1 MRYVKWFEEISKDD
15 VDVAGGKGA
24 NLGEMTQAGLPIP
37 PGFVVTARAYED
49 FLDETG
55 LREKIR
61 EVLESHDLSDD
72 RELEEAAEKIQSL
85 IVEAEMPEE
94 IREEIARAYRELCEK
109 VGKDEEFVAVRSSA
123 TAEDLPEA
131 SFAGQQD
138 TYLNVRG
145 EEAVVEHVQRCWA
158 SLFNPRAIAYRE
170 EQGFDHFDVSIAVVV
185 QKMVDADKAGVMFTV
200 NPHTGDRDK
209 MVIEAAWGL
218 GEAVVSGEVTP
229 DTYIVD
235 KSSFEVVEEQ
245 ISEQRWM
252 YVRDPET
259 GETKKVEVP
268 EDKRSKRKLTD
279 EEIRELAKTGVAI
292 EEHYG
297 FPQDIEWAIE
307 DGEVYILQ
315 SRPVTTLPEEE
326 EEERAEE
333 AEEEEEAGEV
343 LVRGLG
349 ASPGVGVGRVRI
361 VMDVDE
367 IDKVEEGDVLVTK
380 MTSPDMVP
388 AMRKAAAIVTDE
400 GGITCHAAIV
410 SRELGIPCVVGTGNA
425 TEVLEDGQLVTVD
438 GERGVVYEGD
448 VSERLREEREEVEA
462 EEEEEREVVVE
473 RAAPEPVTATEIK
486 VNVSMPEAAERAA
499 KTGADGVGLLR
510 IEHMILG
517 IGVHPRKLIEE
528 GERERLVE
536 SLMNGIR
543 QVADAFYPR
552 PVWVRTLD
560 APTDEFRELE
570 GGEREPEEAN
580 PMLGWRGIRRDL
592 EEREM
597 LECQFE
603 AIRRLYEEGY
613 DNLGVMIPLVQHP
626 EELRRAKKVARDVG
640 LKPHRHVEFGMM
652 VETPAAALLI
662 EDFIREGLDFV
673 SLGTNDLTQYT
684 LAVDRNNDKVAHL
697 YDEKHPA
704 VLKLARRVIERC
716 REEGVKTSIC
726 GQAGSDPRMAE
737 ILVRAGIDSIS
748 ANIDAVP
755 KIRRIVARVER
766 KILLDKVRG
775 L

>member
-1 MRYVKWFEEISKDD
+1 MEYVKWFEEISKDD

-24 NLGEMTQAGLPIP
+24 NLGEMTQAGLPVP
-37 PGFVVTARAYED
+37 PGFVVTADAYEK
-49 FLDETG
+49 FLEETG

-61 EVLESHDLSDD
+61 EILESHDLSDD
-72 RELEEAAEKIQSL
+72 RELREAAEEVQRL

-94 IREEIARAYRELCEK
+94 IREEIVQAYRELCEK

-138 TYLNVRG
+138 TYLNVKG
-145 EEAVVEHVQRCWA
+145 EDEVVKHVQKCWA

-209 MVIEAAWGL
+209 LVIEAAWGL

-235 KSSFEVVEEQ
+235 KSSFEVIEEQ
-245 ISEQRWM
+245 VSEQEWM
-252 YVRDPET
+252 YTRDSET

-268 EDKRSKRKLTD
+268 EDKRSERKLTD
-279 EEIRELAKTGVAI
+279 EEIKELAKTGVAI

-315 SRPVTTLPEEE
+315 SRPVTTLREEE
-326 EEERAEE
+326 EEEKEEVE
-333 AEEEEEAGEV
+333 AEAEGEV

-349 ASPGVGVGRVRI
+349 ASPGVGVGRVKV

-380 MTSPDMVP
+380 MTTPDMVP

-438 GERGVVYEGD
+438 GEKGVVYEGD
-448 VSERLREEREEVEA
+448 VSAELGEEEAEA
-462 EEEEEREVVVE
+462 EEEEKEVVVE
-473 RAAPEPVTATEIK
+473 RAAYEPVTATEIK

-499 KTGADGVGLLR
+499 ETGADGVGLLR

-536 SLMNGIR
+536 SLVDGIR
-543 QVADAFYPR
+543 KVADAFYPK

-626 EELRRAKKVARDVG
+626 EELRRAKRIARDVG

-652 VETPAAALLI
+652 VETPAAAVLI
-662 EDFIREGLDFV
+662 DEFIKEKLDFV

-704 VLKLARRVIERC
+704 VLRLIKRVI
-716 REEGVKTSIC
+716 RECKEAGVQTSIC

-766 KILLDKVRG
+766 KILLDQIRG
-775 L
+775 S

>member
-1 MRYVKWFEEISKDD
+1 MKYVRWFEEISKDD

-37 PGFVVTARAYED
+37 PGFVVLSKAYEE
-49 FLDETG
+49 FLEHTG
-55 LREKIR
+55 LKERIR
-61 EVLESHDLSDD
+61 EILSSYDLSDND
-72 RELEEAAEKIQSL
+72 ELQRAAEEVQRL
-85 IVEAEMPEE
+85 IVEAEMPAE
-94 IREEIARAYRELCEK
+94 IREEIVKAYRELCER
-109 VGKDEEFVAVRSSA
+109 VGKEEEFVAVRSSA

-131 SFAGQQD
+131 SFAGQQE
-138 TYLNVRG
+138 TFLNVRG
-145 EEAVVEHVQRCWA
+145 EDEVVKYVQKCWA
-158 SLFNPRAIAYRE
+158 SLFTPRAVAYRE
-170 EQGFDHFDVSIAVVV
+170 EKGFEHLDVSIAVVV
-185 QKMVDADKAGVMFTV
+185 QKMVDSEKSGVMFTV
-200 NPHTGDRDK
+200 HPYTGERDK
-209 MVIEAAWGL
+209 MVIEAVWGL
-218 GEAVVSGEVTP
+218 GEAAVSGEVTP

-235 KSSFEVVEEQ
+235 KNTFEVIEEHV
-245 ISEQRWM
+245 SEQEWM
-252 YVRDPET
+252 YTRDPET
-259 GETKKVEVP
+259 GETVKAEVP
-268 EDKRSKRKLTD
+268 EDKRNARKLTD
-279 EEIRELAKTGVAI
+279 EEIKKLAEIGVAV

-307 DGEVYILQ
+307 GGEVYVLQ
-315 SRPVTTLPEEE
+315 SRPVTTIPEEE
-326 EEERAEE
+326 GGEKEAE
-333 AEEEEEAGEV
+333 AEELEGKI

-349 ASPGVGVGRVRI
+349 ASPGIGTGKVRI

-367 IDKVEEGDVLVTK
+367 IDKVEEGDVLVTR
-380 MTSPDMVP
+380 MTTPDMVP
-388 AMRKAAAIVTDE
+388 AMRKASAIVTDE

-425 TEVLEDGQLVTVD
+425 TEVLEEGQVVTVD

-448 VSERLREEREEVEA
+448 VSKTLRA
-462 EEEEEREVVVE
+462 EEEKEEKEERVVVE
-473 RAAPEPVTATEIK
+473 RPTAEPVTATEIK

-517 IGVHPRKLIEE
+517 VGVHPRKLIEE
-528 GERERLVE
+528 GEREKLIQV
-536 SLMNGIR
+536 LMDGIR
-543 QVADAFYPR
+543 KVADAFYPK

-592 EEREM
+592 EERET

-603 AIRRLYEEGY
+603 AIRRLHQEGY
-613 DNLGVMIPLVQHP
+613 ENIGVMIPLVQHP
-626 EELRRAKKVARDVG
+626 EELRRAKRIAREVG
-640 LKPHRHVEFGMM
+640 LKPHRQVEFGMM
-652 VETPAAALLI
+652 VETPAAAMLI
-662 EDFIREGLDFV
+662 DEFIDVGLDFV

-704 VLKLARRVIERC
+704 VLRLIERVISEC
-716 REEGVKTSIC
+716 REAGVKTSIC
-726 GQAGSDPRMAE
+726 GQAGSDPKMAE
-737 ILVRAGIDSIS
+737 ILVKAGIDSIS

-755 KIRRIVARVER
+755 QIRKVVARIER
-766 KILLDKVRG
+766 KILLDKVRE

>member
-1 MRYVKWFEEISKDD
+1 MEYVKWFEEISKDD

-24 NLGEMTQAGLPIP
+24 NLGEMTQAGLPVP
-37 PGFVVTARAYED
+37 PGFVVTADAYEK
-49 FLDETG
+49 FLEETG

-61 EVLESHDLSDD
+61 EILESHDLSDD
-72 RELEEAAEKIQSL
+72 KELREAAEEVQRL

-94 IREEIARAYRELCEK
+94 IREEIVRAYRELCEK

-138 TYLNVRG
+138 TYLNVKG
-145 EEAVVEHVQRCWA
+145 EEEVVKHVQKCWA

-209 MVIEAAWGL
+209 LVIEAAWGL

-235 KSSFEVVEEQ
+235 KSSFEVIEEQ
-245 ISEQRWM
+245 VSEQEWM
-252 YVRDPET
+252 YTRDPET

-268 EDKRSKRKLTD
+268 EDKRSERKLTD
-279 EEIRELAKTGVAI
+279 EEIKELAKTGVAI

-315 SRPVTTLPEEE
+315 SRPVTTLREEE
-326 EEERAEE
+326 EEEKEEVE
-333 AEEEEEAGEV
+333 AEAEGEV

-349 ASPGVGVGRVRI
+349 ASPGVGVGRVKV

-380 MTSPDMVP
+380 MTTPDMVP

-438 GERGVVYEGD
+438 GEKGVVYEGD
-448 VSERLREEREEVEA
+448 VSAELGEEEAEA
-462 EEEEEREVVVE
+462 EEEEKEVVVE
-473 RAAPEPVTATEIK
+473 RAAYEPVTATEIK

-499 KTGADGVGLLR
+499 ETGADGVGLLR

-536 SLMNGIR
+536 SLVDGIR
-543 QVADAFYPR
+543 KVADAFYPK

-626 EELRRAKKVARDVG
+626 EELRRAKRIARDVG

-652 VETPAAALLI
+652 VETPAAAVLI
-662 EDFIREGLDFV
+662 DEFIKEKLDFV

-704 VLKLARRVIERC
+704 VLRLIKRVI
-716 REEGVKTSIC
+716 RECKEAGVQTSIC

-766 KILLDKVRG
+766 KILLDQIRG
-775 L
+775 S

>member
-1 MRYVKWFEEISKDD
+1 MKYVRWFEEISKDD

-24 NLGEMTQAGLPIP
+24 NLGEMTQAGLPVP
-37 PGFVVTARAYED
+37 PGFVVLSTAYNE
-49 FLDETG
+49 FLERTG
-55 LREKIR
+55 LKEKIK
-61 EVLESHDLSDD
+61 EILSSHDLSDND
-72 RELEEAAEKIQSL
+72 ELQEAAKEIQRL

-94 IREEIARAYRELCEK
+94 IREEIVKAYRELCEK
-109 VGKDEEFVAVRSSA
+109 VGKEKEFVAVRSSA

-131 SFAGQQD
+131 SFAGQQE
-138 TYLNVRG
+138 TFLNVRG
-145 EEAVVEHVQRCWA
+145 EEDVVKYVQKCWA
-158 SLFNPRAIAYRE
+158 SLFTPRAVAYRE
-170 EQGFDHFDVSIAVVV
+170 EQGFEHLDVSIAVVV
-185 QKMVDADKAGVMFTV
+185 QKMVDSEKSGVMFTV
-200 NPHTGDRDK
+200 HPYTGERDK
-209 MVIEAAWGL
+209 MVIEAVWGL

-235 KSSFEVVEEQ
+235 KNTFEVIEEQ
-245 ISEQRWM
+245 ISEQEWM
-252 YVRDPET
+252 YTKDPET
-259 GETKKVEVP
+259 GETVKAEVP
-268 EDKRSKRKLTD
+268 EDKRDVRKLTD
-279 EEIRELAKTGVAI
+279 EEIKELAEIGVAV

-307 DGEVYILQ
+307 DGEVYVLQ
-315 SRPVTTLPEEE
+315 SRPVTTIPEEKGE
-326 EEERAEE
+326 EEGVE
-333 AEEEEEAGEV
+333 AEELEGKI

-349 ASPGVGVGRVRI
+349 ASPGIGTGEVKI

-380 MTSPDMVP
+380 MTTPDMVP
-388 AMRKAAAIVTDE
+388 AMRKASAIVTDE

-425 TEVLEDGQLVTVD
+425 TEVLEEGQVVTVD

-448 VSERLREEREEVEA
+448 VRKALRAE
-462 EEEEEREVVVE
+462 EEEEEREEKEIVVE
-473 RAAPEPVTATEIK
+473 RPAAEPVTATEIK

-517 IGVHPRKLIEE
+517 VGVHPRKLIEK
-528 GERERLVE
+528 GEREKLVQV
-536 SLMNGIR
+536 LMDGIR
-543 QVADAFYPR
+543 KVADAFYPK

-592 EEREM
+592 EERET

-603 AIRRLYEEGY
+603 AIRRLHQEGY
-613 DNLGVMIPLVQHP
+613 DNIGVMIPLVQHP
-626 EELRRAKKVARDVG
+626 EELRRAKRIAKEVG
-640 LKPHRHVEFGMM
+640 LKPHRQVEFGMM
-652 VETPAAALLI
+652 VETPAAAVLI
-662 EDFIREGLDFV
+662 DEFIEVGLDFV

-684 LAVDRNNDKVAHL
+684 LAVDRNNDKVAYL

-704 VLKLARRVIERC
+704 VLRLIKHVINEC
-716 REEGVKTSIC
+716 KEAGVKTSIC
-726 GQAGSDPRMAE
+726 GQAGSDPKMAE
-737 ILVRAGIDSIS
+737 ILVKAGIDSIS

-755 KIRRIVARVER
+755 QIRRIVARVER
-766 KILLDKVRG
+766 KILLDKVRE

>member
-1 MRYVKWFEEISKDD
+1 VEYVKWFEEISKDD

-24 NLGEMTQAGLPIP
+24 NLGEMTQAGLPVP
-37 PGFVVTARAYED
+37 PGFVVTADAYEK
-49 FLDETG
+49 FLEETG

-61 EVLESHDLSDD
+61 EILESHDLSDD
-72 RELEEAAEKIQSL
+72 KELREAAEEVQRL

-94 IREEIARAYRELCEK
+94 IREEIVRAYRELCEK

-138 TYLNVRG
+138 TYLNVKG
-145 EEAVVEHVQRCWA
+145 EEEVVKHVQKCWA

-209 MVIEAAWGL
+209 LVIEAAWGL

-235 KSSFEVVEEQ
+235 KSSFEVIEEQ
-245 ISEQRWM
+245 VSEQEWM
-252 YVRDPET
+252 YTRDPET

-268 EDKRSKRKLTD
+268 EDKRSERKLTD
-279 EEIRELAKTGVAI
+279 EEIKELAKTGVAI

-315 SRPVTTLPEEE
+315 SRPVTTLREEE
-326 EEERAEE
+326 EEEKEEVE
-333 AEEEEEAGEV
+333 AEAEGEV

-349 ASPGVGVGRVRI
+349 ASPGVGVGRVKV

-380 MTSPDMVP
+380 MTTPDMVP

-438 GERGVVYEGD
+438 GEKGVVYEGD
-448 VSERLREEREEVEA
+448 VSAELGEEEAEA
-462 EEEEEREVVVE
+462 EEEEKEVVVE
-473 RAAPEPVTATEIK
+473 RAAYEPVTATEIK

-499 KTGADGVGLLR
+499 ETGADGVGLLR

-536 SLMNGIR
+536 SLVDGIR
-543 QVADAFYPR
+543 KVADAFYPK

-626 EELRRAKKVARDVG
+626 EELRRAKRIARDVG

-652 VETPAAALLI
+652 VETPAAAVLI
-662 EDFIREGLDFV
+662 DEFIKEKLDFV

-704 VLKLARRVIERC
+704 VLRLIKRVI
-716 REEGVKTSIC
+716 RECKEAGVQTSIC

-766 KILLDKVRG
+766 KILLDQIRG
-775 L
+775 S